1 MQRHSVLILLWL
13 LMTAMIR
20 VAHARHNITAALV
33 ALAPVSDN
41 DIETSLNV
49 ADKDGNAGS
58 TVTVSWVLMS
68 SALILQLLAFLL
80 RWVQEKEKLSFLLIV
95 NKLSKKDCFGNFLI
109 TTQLPFVFY
118 SEYFR
123 EQPLTKASK
132 HACPSRWL
140 SKLESFICKLCVK
153 QHL

>member
-80 RWVQEKEKLSFLLIV
+80 R
-95 NKLSKKDCFGNFLI
+95 
-109 TTQLPFVFY
+109 
-118 SEYFR
+118 
-123 EQPLTKASK
+123 
-132 HACPSRWL
+132 
-140 SKLESFICKLCVK
+140 
-153 QHL
+153 